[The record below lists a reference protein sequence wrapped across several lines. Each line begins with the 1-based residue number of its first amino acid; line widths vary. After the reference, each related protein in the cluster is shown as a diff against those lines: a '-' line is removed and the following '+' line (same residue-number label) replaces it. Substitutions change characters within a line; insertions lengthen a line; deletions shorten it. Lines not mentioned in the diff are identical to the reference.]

1 MLAILALLIN
11 FSSPREKEATLKYF
25 LIQAL
30 ASSILLSTALFAAT
44 LQQGISN
51 SSAASFLIFF
61 RLLIKIGAAPF
72 HLWLPQVVEGLS

>member
-44 LQQGISN
+44 LHQGLSN
-51 SSAASFLIFF
+51 FSSISFLIFF

-72 HLWLPQVVEGLS
+72 HL

>member
-30 ASSILLSTALFAAT
+30 ASSILLTTALLAAT
-44 LQQGISN
+44 LQQSISN
-51 SSAASFLIFF
+51 FSPASFLIFF
-61 RLLIKIGAAPF
+61 SLLIKIGAAPF
-72 HLWLPQVVEGLS
+72 HL